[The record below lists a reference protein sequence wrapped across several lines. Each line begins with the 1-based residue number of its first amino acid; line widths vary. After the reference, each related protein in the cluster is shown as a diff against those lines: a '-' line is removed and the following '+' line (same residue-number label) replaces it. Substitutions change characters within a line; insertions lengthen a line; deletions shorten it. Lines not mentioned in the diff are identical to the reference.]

1 MIKLLLEE
9 PAALGACIL
18 GEAEREP
25 DVATGIDKVVIDD
38 ELVVAFV
45 IGVLAVESSTSKIGE
60 PERGT
65 GRTTG
70 RGGVVMDEKHVS
82 SQVYIRI

>member
-45 IGVLAVESSTSKIGE
+45 IGVLAWSLVRQKLASQRGELVERLGE
-60 PERGT
+60 AEL
-65 GRTTG
+65 
-70 RGGVVMDEKHVS
+70 
-82 SQVYIRI
+82 